1 MASPTRPAWIAC
13 ALAASG
19 AAALSIPAWITGLP
33 LVASSLGPSLLLAAA
48 TPDARESSPG
58 SVAAGHGIAV
68 VAALAVT
75 AAFGLGGE
83 PSALVAGVTTARMA
97 AVPAALALTLAGM
110 LAVGRLHAPAGAT
123 ALLVVLGIVR
133 PGSDVVVLA
142 ATIAYA
148 AAVVALFPAFARR
161 LAGTRP
167 AARRAPAGRG
177 RRVRRP
183 GSAGGGART

>member
-13 ALAASG
+13 ALAATG

-33 LVASSLGPSLLLAAA
+33 LVVSSLAPSLLLAAA
-48 TPDARESSPG
+48 TPDARESSAG
-58 SVAAGHGIAV
+58 SLVSGHGIAV
-68 VAALAVT
+68 VAALAVI
-75 AAFGLGGE
+75 AAFGLGSE

-97 AVPAALALTLAGM
+97 AVPAALVLTLAGM

-133 PGSDVVVLA
+133 PGGDVVVLA
-142 ATIAYA
+142 ATIAYTA
-148 AAVVALFPAFARR
+148 GVVALFPALAAR
-161 LAGTRP
+161 LAGARP
-167 AARRAPAGRG
+167 ATRRAPTRRG

-183 GSAGGGART
+183 G